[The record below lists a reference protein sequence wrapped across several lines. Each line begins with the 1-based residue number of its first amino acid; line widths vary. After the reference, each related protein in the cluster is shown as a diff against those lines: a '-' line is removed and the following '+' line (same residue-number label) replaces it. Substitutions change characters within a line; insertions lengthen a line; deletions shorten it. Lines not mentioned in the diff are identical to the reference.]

1 MHDFSE
7 YLGEDERILIEG
19 KSYPEKTKK
28 SSANSSSFNNI
39 HIIFNI
45 CYKRKSL

>member
-19 KSYPEKTKK
+19 KSYPEKNKK
-28 SSANSSSFNNI
+28 KFSE
-39 HIIFNI
+39 
-45 CYKRKSL
+45 